1 MTGRVTDQNG
11 GVLPGV
17 TVTVRDLGT
26 RVGRAAS
33 ASEVGDA
40 IRHDVERFTDGVEPS
55 DDMAILVVRW
65 KGPASA
71 TGR

>member
-1 MTGRVTDQNG
+1 MQI
-11 GVLPGV
+11 
-17 TVTVRDLGT
+17 
-26 RVGRAAS
+26 GRAAS

-40 IRHDVERFTDGVEPS
+40 IRREVERFTDGVEPS